1 MSKIEW
7 TGKTWNFIRG
17 CTPVT
22 LSTKDRSG
30 CANCYAK
37 NMAWRLQSM
46 KDMQA
51 KGYDGVVRKD
61 SNGVVRKD
69 SNGEVQWTGKINFDP
84 DALLKPLQRTK
95 PETYFVESM
104 GDLFHKDVQDDWL
117 DQAFAIMA
125 LCPQHTFQIL
135 TKRPKR
141 AFEYLNECLY
151 YKGKTLSGHR
161 SFSALVALC
170 DRIDQEQPNNKI
182 THSSHWQKGYPFP
195 NVWLGTSIETQEA
208 FEARAYHLQELKQ
221 QGWKTFYS
229 CEPLLEPLN
238 LNLDMMPVDLVITG
252 YESGHGAREPIGGED
267 AARSLRDQ
275 CVATGTKF
283 FYKQK
288 IEDGKKI
295 SLPELDG
302 KVWSELP

>member
-1 MSKIEW
+1 MTSKIEW
-7 TGKTWNFIRG
+7 TGDTWNFIRG

-30 CANCYAK
+30 CTNCYAK
-37 NMAWRLQSM
+37 NMAWRLQGM
-46 KDMQA
+46 EAMRA
-51 KGYDGVVRKD
+51 KGYDGVVK
-61 SNGVVRKD
+61 KD

-84 DALLKPLQRTK
+84 EALLKPLQRTK

-125 LCPQHTFQIL
+125 LCPQHTFQVL
-135 TKRPKR
+135 TKRPERMAK
-141 AFEYLNECLY
+141 YLNECLY
-151 YKGKTLSGHR
+151 YKGKALSGHR

-170 DRIDQEQPNNKI
+170 DKIDREQPNNKI

-229 CEPLLEPLN
+229 CEPLLEPLS
-238 LNLDMMPVDLVITG
+238 LNLDMMSVDLVITG
-252 YESGHGAREPIGGED
+252 YEHKQNMPDAREPASGED
-267 AARSLRDQ
+267 AVRSLRDQ
-275 CVATGTKF
+275 CVAAGTKF

-288 IEDGKKI
+288 VEDGKKI

>member
-37 NMAWRLQSM
+37 NMAWRLQGMEDM
-46 KDMQA
+46 KA
-51 KGYDGVVRKD
+51 KGYDGVVK
-61 SNGVVRKD
+61 KD

-117 DQAFAIMA
+117 DQAFAVMA
-125 LCPQHTFQIL
+125 LCSQHTFQVL
-135 TKRPKR
+135 TKRSERMAK
-141 AFEYLNECLY
+141 YLNEPLY
-151 YKGKTLSGHR
+151 YNGKPMPTHR

-170 DRIDQEQPNNKI
+170 DKIDREGINNKI
-182 THSSHWQKGYPFP
+182 NTHSSHWQKGYPFP

-208 FEARAYHLQELKQ
+208 FEARACHLQELKQ

-252 YESGHGAREPIGGED
+252 YESGHGAREPVGGED
-267 AARSLRDQ
+267 AVRSLRDQ

-283 FYKQK
+283 FYKQNVVN
-288 IEDGKKI
+288 GRKI

-302 KVWSELP
+302 KVWRELP